1 MHPQDLEN
9 GIRTRDALYEELCEK
24 GTFYINNCDFA
35 ELEERMD
42 NLDTRLVGNT
52 VVMVTTSCYGN
63 HQLLW

>member
-42 NLDTRLVGNT
+42 NLDTR
-52 VVMVTTSCYGN
+52 
-63 HQLLW
+63 